1 MAEMVEYQVKN
12 SVLMTT
18 DLPFFLFS
26 LLTDI
31 LTWISGFY
39 FTISDLLISS
49 LVLVIYFLILFLQFL
64 TFDSSETY

>member
-1 MAEMVEYQVKN
+1 MEYQVKN

-31 LTWISGFY
+31 LTSISGFY